1 MFFCPDR
8 CWYNRGSPDPAW
20 SSGDFCIPLGYCCF
34 SVKRCQLFCVQ
45 RHGYLIWIKKKGLGV
60 SQLLLGELGS
70 RLAVMPGRG
79 RRYSTQIKLMLG
91 LTGKWVQA
99 PWLCLPFQKVINS
112 NYLWEE
118 TMLTAERG
126 VQMRTRFRGR
136 LAWENMSVWLRG
148 GRVFS
153 PGPDYFLYISISACL
168 SVYSCFFC
176 IFVHFSES
184 PDTKQR
190 ISRQTRGRKW
200 GKSRA
205 LGPVW
210 LSCRNDRSS
219 QALKAEPRGLN
230 HGLVTNS
237 GKHIWILRTL
247 GGSSFAP

>member
-1 MFFCPDR
+1 MSAGSLALSALSEGNQLKLSMRRNDAHGWER
-8 CWYNRGSPDPAW
+8 CANENQIQREACMGKHVCVAAW
-20 SSGDFCIPLGYCCF
+20 GTSFL
-34 SVKRCQLFCVQ
+34 
-45 RHGYLIWIKKKGLGV
+45 
-60 SQLLLGELGS
+60 S
-70 RLAVMPGRG
+70 RP
-79 RRYSTQIKLMLG
+79 
-91 LTGKWVQA
+91 
-99 PWLCLPFQKVINS
+99 
-112 NYLWEE
+112 
-118 TMLTAERG
+118 
-126 VQMRTRFRGR
+126 R
-136 LAWENMSVWLRG
+136 L
-148 GRVFS
+148 
-153 PGPDYFLYISISACL
+153 YFLYISISACL